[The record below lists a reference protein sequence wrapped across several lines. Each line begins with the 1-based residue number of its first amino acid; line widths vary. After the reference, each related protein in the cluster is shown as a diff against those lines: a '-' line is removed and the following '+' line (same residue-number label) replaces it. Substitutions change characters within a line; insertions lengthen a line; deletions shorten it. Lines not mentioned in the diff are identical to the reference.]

1 MFYARSTKQGLVT
14 LSSTEA
20 EICAAVE
27 AVKDV
32 IWFYNILAEIG
43 FPQEGPTTIVHVDNA
58 RMLRKSQESETF
70 WLSKWLS
77 K

>member
-58 RMLRKSQESETF
+58 RMLRKSQKSETF
-70 WLSKWLS
+70 
-77 K
+77 